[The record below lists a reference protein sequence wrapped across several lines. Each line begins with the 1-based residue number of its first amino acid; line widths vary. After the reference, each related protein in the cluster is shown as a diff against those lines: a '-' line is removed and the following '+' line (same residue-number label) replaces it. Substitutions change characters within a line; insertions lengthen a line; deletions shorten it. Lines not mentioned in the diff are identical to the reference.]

1 MDYGVEYHS
10 YDIEYNVIYLFIS
23 GVIFD
28 DLVWYGIGIMKYI
41 HTRYCIVCI
50 VSILCRYYSN
60 MSYISLIH
68 RYFIASLFLYF
79 RVFIVFVSYNS
90 YYEVNGPCFRKQHV
104 NLNDYQLNL
113 RYKLLRPKSS
123 CFFIFVTILVWEK
136 QWLIVL
142 YIVFLVLVIQHGSFS
157 GKQNRGI
164 STRRPKFLHGA
175 LKTNW
180 NVPLWVEN
188 W

>member
-1 MDYGVEYHS
+1 MEWYR
-10 YDIEYNVIYLFIS
+10 YDGLWCWISFIWYRVQCYIYICLSMGWYLMIWF
-23 GVIFD
+23 

-60 MSYISLIH
+60 MLYISLIH
-68 RYFIASLFLYF
+68 RSFIASLFLYF

-104 NLNDYQLNL
+104 NLNDHQLNL

-123 CFFIFVTILVWEK
+123 CFFIFCHYLGLRK
-136 QWLIVL
+136 
-142 YIVFLVLVIQHGSFS
+142 
-157 GKQNRGI
+157 N
-164 STRRPKFLHGA
+164 
-175 LKTNW
+175 TN
-180 NVPLWVEN
+180 
-188 W
+188 